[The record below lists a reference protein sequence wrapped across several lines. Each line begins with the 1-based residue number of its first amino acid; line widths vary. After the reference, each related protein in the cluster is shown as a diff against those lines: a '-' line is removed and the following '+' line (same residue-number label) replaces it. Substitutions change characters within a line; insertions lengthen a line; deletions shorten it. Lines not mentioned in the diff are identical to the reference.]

1 MKTINEIINE
11 LRDDKL
17 KENPNQLSQYLVI
30 LSASMNEAGNFEL
43 DAEMDY
49 AKVWEELKLSQ
60 EKITDKN
67 GRYESSSNRR
77 IQTMATVQNRQQDN
91 PRSHQKY
98 KKTPC

>member
-60 EKITDKN
+60 EK
-67 GRYESSSNRR
+67 
-77 IQTMATVQNRQQDN
+77 
-91 PRSHQKY
+91 
-98 KKTPC
+98 